1 MAYIN
6 KNVSTMAMPSGMN
19 RMGQFPLDMS
29 SVYYDLDSLKTY
41 AESGAIA
48 YVGQVVSL
56 VDEENNKVTVYSIQD
71 TAGTL
76 KEVGT
81 VPTGDED
88 TIVVAADG
96 TISLAGIENLSF
108 TEKDAEGND
117 VDVTYQALLTKD
129 GLTWVKPSKTTV
141 EGLATL
147 IDGLTVRVKALE
159 DADFATQIANE
170 KKRAEEAEK
179 ALDDAIKAIDFMDAD
194 EVADAIEEGIK
205 DLATK
210 KYVDDE
216 LIKKVDVETYNTDK
230 KALDD
235 EDAAIRKIA
244 EDVTARVEAFLDG
257 TGTEEALDSLQEL
270 IAYINTHDDVD
281 IAGILKDI
289 EGLENKLA
297 GIDTTVVAYVTAAI
311 DALKI
316 GDYAKAAD
324 LTALAGRVETLE
336 GKVDVD
342 KVSTAIATAK
352 DEAIAAAAS
361 DATTKANDA
370 KDAAIADAAGKY
382 ATTGALEGVSNRVA
396 TLEEIDHT
404 LYATKEALKATDDV
418 AQDAQSRVGIVEG
431 KIDEITSVGG
441 EPNVIERIKVN
452 GVTQTVTSKEV
463 DITVPTKTSDL
474 TDDTFGT
481 LITAAQN
488 KANEAATAASNNA
501 QSITAL
507 DGRLTDAEKVGN
519 DNAGAIAG
527 HATRLSTAEAAI
539 ETINTVSLPAKADK
553 SVVEGLATTVGEHTT
568 AISTLNT
575 TTIPAL
581 QADINSKAT
590 STALTEEI
598 NRATAAEQANANAIK
613 AIADDYL
620 KGADKTALEN
630 AIALKADTTALEA
643 EVARATKK
651 EGELAELI
659 AGNTAVI
666 NSILGN
672 EDEVDLNS
680 IAELAAWITEHG
692 KEATAMAEAIE
703 KNAED
708 IAANTK
714 KIGEVEAS
722 IPGALATTLADYKVK
737 NVDGTTLQLSD
748 AGVASVKAISTD
760 LLVQGELELVLN
772 GGNAS

>member
-29 SVYYDLDSLKTY
+29 SVYYDY
-41 AESGAIA
+41 ATLEAYATSGSIA

-147 IDGLTVRVKALE
+147 IDGLTVRVKTLE

-316 GDYAKAAD
+316 GDYAKATD

-336 GKVDVD
+336 GKVDID

-352 DEAIAAAAS
+352 GEAIAAAAS

-507 DGRLTDAEKVGN
+507 DGRLTTAEKVGN

-581 QADINSKAT
+581 QTDINSKAT

-620 KGADKTALEN
+620 KGADKTALEQ

-643 EVARATKK
+643 EVERATKK
-651 EGELAELI
+651 EGELADLI

-672 EDEVDLNS
+672 EDEIDLNS

-692 KEATAMAEAIE
+692 TEAEGMTKAIE

-722 IPGALATTLADYKVK
+722 IPGALATALADYKVK
-737 NVDGTTLQLSD
+737 DVDGTTLQLSET
-748 AGVASVKAISTD
+748 GVASIKAVSTD
-760 LLVQGELELVLN
+760 LLTQGTSELILN
-772 GGNAS
+772 GGSAN

>member
-179 ALDDAIKAIDFMDAD
+179 AL
-194 EVADAIEEGIK
+194 
-205 DLATK
+205 
-210 KYVDDE
+210 
-216 LIKKVDVETYNTDK
+216 
-230 KALDD
+230 
-235 EDAAIRKIA
+235 
-244 EDVTARVEAFLDG
+244 
-257 TGTEEALDSLQEL
+257 
-270 IAYINTHDDVD
+270 
-281 IAGILKDI
+281 
-289 EGLENKLA
+289 
-297 GIDTTVVAYVTAAI
+297 
-311 DALKI
+311 
-316 GDYAKAAD
+316 
-324 LTALAGRVETLE
+324 
-336 GKVDVD
+336 
-342 KVSTAIATAK
+342 
-352 DEAIAAAAS
+352 
-361 DATTKANDA
+361 
-370 KDAAIADAAGKY
+370 
-382 ATTGALEGVSNRVA
+382 
-396 TLEEIDHT
+396 
-404 LYATKEALKATDDV
+404 
-418 AQDAQSRVGIVEG
+418 
-431 KIDEITSVGG
+431 
-441 EPNVIERIKVN
+441 
-452 GVTQTVTSKEV
+452 
-463 DITVPTKTSDL
+463 
-474 TDDTFGT
+474 
-481 LITAAQN
+481 
-488 KANEAATAASNNA
+488 
-501 QSITAL
+501 
-507 DGRLTDAEKVGN
+507 
-519 DNAGAIAG
+519 
-527 HATRLSTAEAAI
+527 
-539 ETINTVSLPAKADK
+539 
-553 SVVEGLATTVGEHTT
+553 
-568 AISTLNT
+568 
-575 TTIPAL
+575 
-581 QADINSKAT
+581 
-590 STALTEEI
+590 
-598 NRATAAEQANANAIK
+598 
-613 AIADDYL
+613 
-620 KGADKTALEN
+620 
-630 AIALKADTTALEA
+630 EA

-737 NVDGTTLQLSD
+737 NVDGTTLQLSET
-748 AGVASVKAISTD
+748 GVASIKAVSTD
-760 LLVQGELELVLN
+760 LLTQGVEELVLN
-772 GGNAS
+772 GGSAN

>member
-29 SVYYDLDSLKTY
+29 SVYYDY
-41 AESGAIA
+41 ATLEAYATSGSIA

-147 IDGLTVRVKALE
+147 IDGLTVRVKTLE

-336 GKVDVD
+336 GKVDID

-352 DEAIAAAAS
+352 GEAIAAAAS

-507 DGRLTDAEKVGN
+507 DGRLTTAEKVGN

-581 QADINSKAT
+581 QTDINSKAT

-620 KGADKTALEN
+620 KGADKTALEQ

-643 EVARATKK
+643 EVERATKK
-651 EGELAELI
+651 EGELADLI

-672 EDEVDLNS
+672 EDEIDLNS

-692 KEATAMAEAIE
+692 TEAEGMTKAIE

-722 IPGALATTLADYKVK
+722 IPGALATALADYKVK
-737 NVDGTTLQLSD
+737 DVDGTTLQLSET
-748 AGVASVKAISTD
+748 GVASIKAVSTD
-760 LLVQGELELVLN
+760 LLTQGTSELILN
-772 GGNAS
+772 GGSAN